1 MQIKG
6 EFAMLYNY
14 EELNFK
20 VLSVFRAKHKDGK
33 FLVSARPYGALAF
46 RLSGKCNFKF
56 KSKSFLVESGN
67 VSFIPANVE
76 YEVESF
82 GSEIIVAHLQNCNYF
97 EPEVYHLSNAL
108 RFKNLFNELLECW
121 KVNCSQFRA
130 KSIIFNVL
138 QSIESDGNTKAVSSA
153 FEKCLNYVE
162 QNFCNPNVDMLSV
175 ANAGFMSKSSLQR
188 AFNKH
193 YGISPKAYLIKLR
206 MNKAFNLLTQTNL
219 TVKEVSFECG
229 FLDEKFFSREFS
241 QKFGF
246 PPSSLKNRRIE

>member
-1 MQIKG
+1 
-6 EFAMLYNY
+6 MLYNY

-20 VLSVFRAKHKDGK
+20 VLSVFRAKHQDGK
-33 FLVSARPYGALAF
+33 FFVNARPYGALAF

-56 KSKSFLVESGN
+56 KTKNFLVESGD
-67 VSFIPANVE
+67 VSYIPANAE
-76 YEVESF
+76 YEVESL
-82 GSEIIVAHLQNCNYF
+82 GSEIIVVHLQNCNYF

-138 QSIESDGNTKAVSSA
+138 QSIETDGNTNAVSSA

-162 QNFCNPNVDMLSV
+162 QNFCSPNIDMLSV

-193 YGISPKAYLIKLR
+193 YGISPKAYVIKLR